1 VTAEKTLNVFAETAH
16 WHFPEQN
23 AAFENWVLEKLGV
36 Q

>member
-36 Q
+36 K